1 MSKKVYWVTAGSS
14 LTINGTNFYG
24 NIVSDAYTTLN
35 INCNLYG
42 DMYVKGNVKLGGNV
56 TGNSLNFGG

>member
-24 NIVSDAYTTLN
+24 NIVSEAYSKLN
-35 INCNLYG
+35 INCNIYG
-42 DMYVKGNVKLGGNV
+42 DMYVKGNVKCGGNITGNLNLGG
-56 TGNSLNFGG
+56 